1 MLCVLLMFL
10 PRSLEVAEE
19 EMTKDLTAIAMM
31 MMTYKNG
38 DAAAPLIVTTNQHAW

>member
-1 MLCVLLMFL
+1 MLCVLLML

-31 MMTYKNG
+31 MTYKNG
-38 DAAAPLIVTTNQHAW
+38 DAAAPLIVTTNQHA